1 MTGTSV
7 SPGNSSPALTS
18 RPFGTHLTMRWWVP
32 VLLTVIV
39 IVGTYL
45 FQTVLLSAAAMVEVG
60 VFDKDPNDPSLTP
73 LTYLG
78 LNLSIILIAPLA
90 VLALRALTGAGW
102 GAVMAPG
109 RRFSMR
115 RLFAY
120 TGVFAILMIALNI
133 VVNAVH
139 PASADTFAVT
149 GTTVALLAIIV
160 ITTPLQSAAEEIT
173 FRGVLMSSYGSWAR
187 SAKFAMVIGVSL
199 SSVLFATLHT
209 SADPWMI
216 VNYLGLGASTA
227 IIAVISRGLEA
238 SIAYHAMNN
247 VFAMVIGSLFASGGG
262 IPQDRSAGAAGPYML
277 LFVLAEAVAIVIVWQ
292 VEKRRSARERGVT
305 PEADAARNTV

>member
-1 MTGTSV
+1 M
-7 SPGNSSPALTS
+7 
-18 RPFGTHLTMRWWVP
+18 
-32 VLLTVIV
+32 LLTVIV

-73 LTYLG
+73 LTYLA
-78 LNLSIILIAPLA
+78 LNASIILIAPLA
-90 VLALRALTGAGW
+90 VLALRALTGARW
-102 GAVMAPG
+102 SAVMALG

-120 TGVFAILMIALNI
+120 AGVFAILMIALNI

-139 PASADTFAVT
+139 PASADGFAVT
-149 GTTVALLAIIV
+149 GATVALLVIIV

-173 FRGVLMSSYGSWAR
+173 FRGVLMTSYGSWAR
-187 SAKFAMVIGVSL
+187 SAKLAMVIGVSL

-247 VFAMVIGSLFASGGG
+247 VFAMAIGSLFASGGG
-262 IPQDRSAGAAGPYML
+262 IAQDRSAGAAGPYML

-292 VEKRRSARERGVT
+292 VEKRRTARARGVN
-305 PEADAARNTV
+305 PEADAARSAA